1 MIRQTFIFCAAF
13 LCSTAIHSQC
23 NSPTIAWIDS
33 TGKEVHHQPS
43 TLAYSINKES
53 FVIQLDDM
61 NLTMFS
67 AFPGMKMVVPEKL
80 EDEINQTVGIDQS
93 QEKQLNCNLNSY
105 CTTCIN
111 ETIKRVDSIDVTN
124 DGIKELLILREGSC
138 SYLPAIS
145 TGCCG
150 VGGKQQ
156 YASQY
161 EIWDLES
168 QKCLFKVQV
177 QYHFSMAVTVNT
189 MVSESYRIDF
199 KLDKKG
205 VVHLS
210 NKRGETARIAEGTY
224 RYDSE
229 YKEYRIFAP

>member
-1 MIRQTFIFCAAF
+1 MKQIILSFTLLF
-13 LCSTAIHSQC
+13 SMTIHSQC
-23 NSPTIAWIDS
+23 KSPTIAWINS
-33 TGKEVHHQPS
+33 TGKEVRHQPS

-61 NLTMFS
+61 NLTMYS
-67 AFPGMKMVVPEKL
+67 AFPGMTMTVPEKL
-80 EDEINQTVGIDQS
+80 EDEINQTLEIDQS
-93 QEKQLNCNLNSY
+93 PEKQLNGNFNSY
-105 CTTCIN
+105 CTTCVN
-111 ETIKRVDSIDVTN
+111 ETITRVDSKDVTN

-138 SYLPAIS
+138 SSLPAIS
-145 TGCCG
+145 KGCCG

-156 YASQY
+156 SASQY
-161 EIWDLES
+161 EIWDLVS

-189 MVSESYRIDF
+189 MISDSYRIDF

-205 VVHLS
+205 IVHLS
-210 NKRGETARIAEGTY
+210 HKRGEKARIAEGTY

-229 YKEYRIFAP
+229 YKEYRIVAP